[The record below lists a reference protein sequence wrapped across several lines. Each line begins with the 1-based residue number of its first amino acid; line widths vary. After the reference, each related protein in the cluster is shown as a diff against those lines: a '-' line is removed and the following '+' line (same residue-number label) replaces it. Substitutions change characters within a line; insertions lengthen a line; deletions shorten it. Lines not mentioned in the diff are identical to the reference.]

1 MGTVDKA
8 NARGNSLIGIFV
20 SFYGISTSGLEPMGN
35 LRDGYRC
42 RQEKSQ
48 VLHDVILDVYMRIGP
63 PKFQAATE
71 KNHSGIPI
79 GTKEYDE
86 DSQPD
91 TLYNL
96 VDG

>member
-1 MGTVDKA
+1 
-8 NARGNSLIGIFV
+8 
-20 SFYGISTSGLEPMGN
+20 
-35 LRDGYRC
+35 
-42 RQEKSQ
+42 
-48 VLHDVILDVYMRIGP
+48 MRIGP

-71 KNHSGIPI
+71 KNHNGIPI

-91 TLYNL
+91 TLCNL